1 MGGCSVCSRY
11 SWYSRGARL
20 ATQRLGATSRLRI
33 VDAILSG
40 THERGSSHYE
50 LLGAFVEDE
59 TLGRIEQK
67 LNAHH
72 YRTYEFGDSVF
83 LEKADNAIPKHHD
96 VWSTKVNAPFST
108 ASSTDR

>member
-67 LNAHH
+67 LNAPLSHI
-72 YRTYEFGDSVF
+72 R
-83 LEKADNAIPKHHD
+83 
-96 VWSTKVNAPFST
+96 VWRFSFPRKSRQRYT
-108 ASSTDR
+108 EAS